1 MSFLNCLCI
10 QKQTKA
16 SETFDHRNMMGCNKR
31 KQSLKMDVAVYFLED
46 NINSSLIVYLHS
58 FLEISLIML
67 CKSSQ
72 HHGRFEWLHKQMDKE
87 LHRHFKCLWDFCL
100 QASEGQWKDQTW
112 DKYAD
117 LCWIN
122 RNLHWIWQHQL
133 WLKVKVAPEGG
144 DWKLEKTAIFM
155 MTNILMEKLCDMII
169 PVKSLM
175 LQFCWCLSQWLQVSK
190 GIHKW
195 KYNCCKKQNALLIS
209 YLLFWIKCV
218 NASPTVGFFMSICHC
233 CLSNDDCQKNFK
245 IEVYIAKFCW
255 VWCDAHVCGDTK
267 KQLLLTAMPLL
278 IVSFTGKW
286 ITSTWLLE

>member
-1 MSFLNCLCI
+1 MYLAQFFIVGHPNFYFGWSYLTSVF
-10 QKQTKA
+10 
-16 SETFDHRNMMGCNKR
+16 SGGCTN
-31 KQSLKMDVAVYFLED
+31 
-46 NINSSLIVYLHS
+46 N
-58 FLEISLIML
+58 
-67 CKSSQ
+67 
-72 HHGRFEWLHKQMDKE
+72 
-87 LHRHFKCLWDFCL
+87 RHCRC
-100 QASEGQWKDQTW
+100 
-112 DKYAD
+112 
-117 LCWIN
+117 
-122 RNLHWIWQHQL
+122 R
-133 WLKVKVAPEGG
+133 WLKGH
-144 DWKLEKTAIFM
+144 AIF
-155 MTNILMEKLCDMII
+155 TIKLILMEKLCDMII